1 MTEVMIGTRRDDR
14 DRGYDRDRRDDRGYD
29 RDRRDGDRGY
39 DRKDNRDYRRD
50 DRHDDRGS
58 QRNGR
63 DDRDQDRRDDRRTA
77 EKEESDRNGKKEGS
91 VEKAP
96 VEKSMKKIE
105 EPAPVAVVANKYA
118 FLQEEDGV
126 GSGEEQED

>member
-63 DDRDQDRRDDRRTA
+63 DHDRRDDRRSA